1 MPSAHENREHWT
13 THGWPQGGDEWSVAW
28 GSSRALWYR
37 TVLPRIFFALP
48 ARHLLEIAPGY
59 GRVTEFLLAHCD
71 AYTGVD
77 LTPKCVEAC
86 RERFAGV
93 AKARFVLTDGRSLD
107 ALDDGSVELAVSW
120 DSLVHADPEVL
131 ESYAHG
137 LARKLEPGGRAFLH
151 HSNLGAFADP
161 ATGALTVE
169 NPHWRDPRMSAVLM
183 ARFADEAGLALDGQ
197 ELVQWGAEA
206 RVDCLSWL
214 RRPRAGEPPGARG
227 RTYLHP
233 SFSAEMEHA
242 RWIDEVAGRGLG
254 SRPR

>member
-13 THGWPQGGDEWSVAW
+13 THDWPQGGDEWSVAW
-28 GSSRALWYR
+28 GSSRALWYG
-37 TVLPRIFFALP
+37 TLLPRIHFALP
-48 ARHLLEIAPGY
+48 ARHLLEIAPGF

-93 AKARFVLTDGRSLD
+93 AKARFELTDGRSLD
-107 ALDDGSVELAVSW
+107 ALADGSVDLAVSW

-131 ESYAHG
+131 ESYAHA
-137 LARKLEPGGRAFLH
+137 LAQKLAPGGRAFLH

-161 ATGALTVE
+161 ATGAPTVE
-169 NPHWRDPRMSAVLM
+169 NPHWRDPRMSAGLL
-183 ARFADEAGLALDGQ
+183 ARFALEAGLALDGQ
-197 ELVQWGAEA
+197 ELVQWGSATP
-206 RVDCLSWL
+206 VDCLSWL
-214 RRPRAGEPPGARG
+214 SRPLAGETPLRHDRP
-227 RTYLHP
+227 YLHP

-242 RWIDEVAGRGLG
+242 RWIDDVARRGPG
-254 SRPR
+254 TRSR